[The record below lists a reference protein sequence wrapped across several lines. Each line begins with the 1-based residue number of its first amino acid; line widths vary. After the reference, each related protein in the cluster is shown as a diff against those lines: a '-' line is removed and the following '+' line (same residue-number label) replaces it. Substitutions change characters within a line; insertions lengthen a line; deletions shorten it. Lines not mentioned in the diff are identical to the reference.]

1 MLRATLN
8 INNISKRLYSASAPA
23 SKGKGLAFAAAVTAG
38 VLAGGYLYSNRSSKK
53 SETASSNTSKNQV
66 APALNPSEFIPFKL
80 SEVVSVSPN
89 TSIFR
94 FKLEE
99 GQTAGLSVASC
110 LLTMIPVQKEG
121 DKVVVRPYT
130 PITHESTTGYM
141 DLLIKSYPAGLMSN
155 HIFNLSVG
163 DELLIKGPITKLNYE
178 PNMRKEIGMIAG
190 GTGITPMLQVINKI
204 TENSDDHTKVNLLF
218 ANNAEE
224 DILLKDHLDSIEKK
238 YPGKLKVHYVLSKPS
253 QGWTGETG
261 FVNADMIK
269 KYLPSSS
276 LGEDAMVFVCGPP
289 GMMNAMSGPKNGPI
303 DQGELSG
310 ILKELGY
317 AKENVFKF

>member
-1 MLRATLN
+1 M
-8 INNISKRLYSASAPA
+8 SKA
-23 SKGKGLAFAAAVTAG
+23 
-38 VLAGGYLYSNRSSKK
+38 
-53 SETASSNTSKNQV
+53 
-66 APALNPSEFIPFKL
+66 ALNPNAFTAFKISSINKL
-80 SEVVSVSPN
+80 NYN

-110 LLTMIPVQKEG
+110 LLTMIPAQKEG
-121 DKVVVRPYT
+121 DNIVIRPYT
-130 PITHESTTGYM
+130 PITHESTTGHM
-141 DLLIKSYPAGLMSN
+141 DLLIKTYPTGVMSK

-163 DELLIKGPITKLNYE
+163 DELLIKGPITKLKYE

-204 TENSDDHTKVNLLF
+204 TENSDDHTKVNMLF
-218 ANNAEE
+218 ANTTEE
-224 DILLKDHLDSIEKK
+224 DILLKDHLDSIQRE
-238 YPGKLKVHYVLSKPS
+238 YPGKLKVHYVLSKPP

-261 FVNADMIK
+261 YVNADMIK

-289 GMMNAMSGPKNGPI
+289 GMMNAMSGPKNSPT

-317 AKENVFKF
+317 VKENVFKF